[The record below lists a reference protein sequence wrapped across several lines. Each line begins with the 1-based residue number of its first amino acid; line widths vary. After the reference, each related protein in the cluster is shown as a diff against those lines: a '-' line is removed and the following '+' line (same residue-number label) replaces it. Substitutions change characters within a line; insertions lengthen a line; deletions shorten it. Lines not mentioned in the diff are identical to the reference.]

1 MESVEQLIAKNAE
14 LEAKL
19 ADVLVELDAT
29 KGELDATKEHLKRYT
44 APSYKKAYYQ
54 RHKDAHKKRVKE
66 YKEKTNYKPTPEQ
79 RKVYARTAYL
89 KKKEKLKKE
98 NDEKENGENI

>member
-1 MESVEQLIAKNAE
+1 MEQLIEKNAELEAKNAE

-19 ADVLVELDAT
+19 ADVLVELE
-29 KGELDATKEHLKRYT
+29 GVKEHLKRYT